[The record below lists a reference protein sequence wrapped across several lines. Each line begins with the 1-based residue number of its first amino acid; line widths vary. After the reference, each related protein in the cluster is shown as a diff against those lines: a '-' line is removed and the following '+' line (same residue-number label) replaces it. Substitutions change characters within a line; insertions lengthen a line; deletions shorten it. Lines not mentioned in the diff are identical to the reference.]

1 MIVVCGNNEYGQLGI
16 NANGLRNQPVKVIT
30 RNSKNLENV
39 IDISLGAN
47 HALALTFDN
56 SLYAWG
62 ANDRRQLASNTK
74 DIVSV
79 PERITISGKIKTIA
93 AGGQHSAIIT
103 ALEGS
108 ENNTVW
114 TWGDNEFG
122 QLGIKDINSDISRNA
137 LPTRVDKGVT
147 IDSTD
152 NYLINVIGLSAGGS
166 HTVVIKD
173 DGYVY
178 SWGLNASGQ
187 IGDISNE
194 TRRTPVL
201 TGDREARVL
210 MMQKIIAKKADG
222 SVVKEYTGNDIPVE
236 ITIENNGSLEIDAAE
251 TIEKYLSGFNM
262 LKSVTETKTA
272 DATKIEFATSDDTVA
287 SVDQTGVVSA
297 TKKIGKA
304 TIILRN
310 TDTKYIGSIIV
321 NVTEGI
327 ALPKVDSGVDFAVA
341 LSASG
346 LVYTW
351 GTNSNGQLGID
362 TTTTY
367 RPIPQVLIDIP
378 QMTTISAGDDFVVAL
393 DVDGNIWTWGNNENG
408 QLGRGDIGEAYS
420 ATPQML
426 NVQANSQNV
435 KFINVVA
442 EKDFA
447 FALTNSGS
455 VYSWGTNFYRQLG
468 NGATSNSNVPKSV
481 VKGASASSSAV
492 LEDVIKVVAGDDFA
506 AVLKRNGDIFVWGD
520 NTVGQLGNVSDGT
533 QKNVPVQVWNGEY
546 VSGNDTFIHNAVD
559 LDIGGNSAAAI
570 IQETKTVKDED
581 GNVSNELANVIYT
594 WGSNNNGQLG
604 ASKSES
610 FANAPVKV
618 DLDNVR

>member
-1 MIVVCGNNEYGQLGI
+1 MG
-16 NANGLRNQPVKVIT
+16 
-30 RNSKNLENV
+30 S
-39 IDISLGAN
+39 
-47 HALALTFDN
+47 
-56 SLYAWG
+56 
-62 ANDRRQLASNTK
+62 NDRRQLASNTK

-152 NYLINVIGLSAGGS
+152 NYLINVIGLSTGGS

-455 VYSWGTNFYRQLG
+455 VYSW
-468 NGATSNSNVPKSV
+468 
-481 VKGASASSSAV
+481 
-492 LEDVIKVVAGDDFA
+492 
-506 AVLKRNGDIFVWGD
+506 
-520 NTVGQLGNVSDGT
+520 
-533 QKNVPVQVWNGEY
+533 VQV
-546 VSGNDTFIHNAVD
+546 T
-559 LDIGGNSAAAI
+559 
-570 IQETKTVKDED
+570 ED
-581 GNVSNELANVIYT
+581 N
-594 WGSNNNGQLG
+594 
-604 ASKSES
+604 
-610 FANAPVKV
+610 
-618 DLDNVR
+618 